1 MKKEIKGLTKEE
13 VNERIKNNQINYLD
27 EPKTKTVKEIIKTNT
42 FTYFNFL
49 NILLGSLVIISG
61 LISGRILYSLKNS
74 LFVGV
79 IFTNTIISI
88 VEEILAKKT
97 IDKLN
102 VINDTQIKVLRDGQ
116 IKKVKR
122 EELVLDDVCIYNIGN
137 QVVTD
142 SVVLDGTVEVNESFI
157 TGEEKVITKKINDEL
172 ISGSFIVSGKC
183 IVRVKHIGKDNYIS
197 KISSEAKYIKKTN
210 SIIYNSFDKML
221 KVLSILLIPIGV
233 LFFINQLFITNN
245 DIPSSIMSTV
255 SALIGMIPEGLVL
268 LTSSAMA
275 VSVIRLRRFNVL
287 VQDLY
292 SIENLARVDV
302 ICLDKTGTITE
313 GIMEVKNII
322 PYKKNTVENI
332 KEILGN
338 YITALEDPSPT
349 FKSIE
354 NYVESKKDYEVI
366 DTLNFSSIRKYSGV
380 KFKNGTYF
388 LGSPENLSNM
398 DFEIIKEYQNDY
410 RVLLLAKGK
419 ELNNIDDIIP
429 IGFILIQ
436 DKIKENASVT
446 LEYFK
451 KQGVDIKI
459 ISGDNPNTVSKIAS
473 RAGIENIKSIDLS
486 KINEEEIP
494 KIIKEYNVLGRVK
507 PSQKKLIINALKDDG
522 HFVAMTGDGVN
533 DCLALKTADCS
544 IAMASGSEAAKNVSQ
559 FVLLD
564 SKIDNLPKILKEG
577 RRSIN
582 NIERSSSLL
591 LSKTI
596 FTILLILACV
606 YLSTE
611 YFFIPI
617 HLTLIT
623 MFTIGIP
630 SFILALEPNN
640 ELVKGNFLLKVFMK
654 SIPSALTVVFNVII
668 IKLFEIHFN
677 LDPDLCSTLT
687 VFLTAT
693 TGFIFLNNICKPYN
707 ILRIC
712 LMAFLFIGFSYCAI
726 YQYSF
731 FNISYVNRDTI
742 LIFIVLFIC
751 SMYIFDKLKALISY
765 ILKKTNNI

>member
-1 MKKEIKGLTKEE
+1 
-13 VNERIKNNQINYLD
+13 
-27 EPKTKTVKEIIKTNT
+27 
-42 FTYFNFL
+42 
-49 NILLGSLVIISG
+49 
-61 LISGRILYSLKNS
+61 
-74 LFVGV
+74 
-79 IFTNTIISI
+79 
-88 VEEILAKKT
+88 
-97 IDKLN
+97 
-102 VINDTQIKVLRDGQ
+102 
-116 IKKVKR
+116 
-122 EELVLDDVCIYNIGN
+122 
-137 QVVTD
+137 
-142 SVVLDGTVEVNESFI
+142 
-157 TGEEKVITKKINDEL
+157 
-172 ISGSFIVSGKC
+172 
-183 IVRVKHIGKDNYIS
+183 
-197 KISSEAKYIKKTN
+197 
-210 SIIYNSFDKML
+210 
-221 KVLSILLIPIGV
+221 
-233 LFFINQLFITNN
+233 
-245 DIPSSIMSTV
+245 
-255 SALIGMIPEGLVL
+255 
-268 LTSSAMA
+268 
-275 VSVIRLRRFNVL
+275 
-287 VQDLY
+287 
-292 SIENLARVDV
+292 
-302 ICLDKTGTITE
+302 
-313 GIMEVKNII
+313 
-322 PYKKNTVENI
+322 
-332 KEILGN
+332 
-338 YITALEDPSPT
+338 
-349 FKSIE
+349 
-354 NYVESKKDYEVI
+354 
-366 DTLNFSSIRKYSGV
+366 
-380 KFKNGTYF
+380 
-388 LGSPENLSNM
+388 
-398 DFEIIKEYQNDY
+398 
-410 RVLLLAKGK
+410 
-419 ELNNIDDIIP
+419 
-429 IGFILIQ
+429 
-436 DKIKENASVT
+436 
-446 LEYFK
+446 
-451 KQGVDIKI
+451 
-459 ISGDNPNTVSKIAS
+459 
-473 RAGIENIKSIDLS
+473 
-486 KINEEEIP
+486 
-494 KIIKEYNVLGRVK
+494 
-507 PSQKKLIINALKDDG
+507 
-522 HFVAMTGDGVN
+522 MTGDGVN

-712 LMAFLFIGFSYCAI
+712 LMAFLFIGFGYCAI

-751 SMYIFDKLKALISY
+751 SMYIFDKLKALTSY

>member
-287 VQDLY
+287 V
-292 SIENLARVDV
+292 
-302 ICLDKTGTITE
+302 
-313 GIMEVKNII
+313 
-322 PYKKNTVENI
+322 
-332 KEILGN
+332 
-338 YITALEDPSPT
+338 
-349 FKSIE
+349 
-354 NYVESKKDYEVI
+354 
-366 DTLNFSSIRKYSGV
+366 
-380 KFKNGTYF
+380 
-388 LGSPENLSNM
+388 
-398 DFEIIKEYQNDY
+398 
-410 RVLLLAKGK
+410 
-419 ELNNIDDIIP
+419 
-429 IGFILIQ
+429 
-436 DKIKENASVT
+436 
-446 LEYFK
+446 
-451 KQGVDIKI
+451 
-459 ISGDNPNTVSKIAS
+459 
-473 RAGIENIKSIDLS
+473 
-486 KINEEEIP
+486 
-494 KIIKEYNVLGRVK
+494 
-507 PSQKKLIINALKDDG
+507 
-522 HFVAMTGDGVN
+522 
-533 DCLALKTADCS
+533 
-544 IAMASGSEAAKNVSQ
+544 
-559 FVLLD
+559 
-564 SKIDNLPKILKEG
+564 
-577 RRSIN
+577 
-582 NIERSSSLL
+582 
-591 LSKTI
+591 
-596 FTILLILACV
+596 
-606 YLSTE
+606 
-611 YFFIPI
+611 
-617 HLTLIT
+617 
-623 MFTIGIP
+623 
-630 SFILALEPNN
+630 
-640 ELVKGNFLLKVFMK
+640 
-654 SIPSALTVVFNVII
+654 
-668 IKLFEIHFN
+668 
-677 LDPDLCSTLT
+677 
-687 VFLTAT
+687 
-693 TGFIFLNNICKPYN
+693 
-707 ILRIC
+707 
-712 LMAFLFIGFSYCAI
+712 
-726 YQYSF
+726 
-731 FNISYVNRDTI
+731 
-742 LIFIVLFIC
+742 
-751 SMYIFDKLKALISY
+751 
-765 ILKKTNNI
+765 